1 MPGRVRRRVHVGFG
15 PDSVVNGSNR
25 VPRTALTFR
34 LMRREDLDPVMEIE
48 RRSFPQPWSPGLF
61 LHELKVPF
69 SKTLLAHT
77 ANGSGEL
84 LGYICRWLVGDE
96 VHILNLAV
104 HPDRRNG
111 GVGRALVALIVQEA
125 EECGASLIT
134 LEVRRENAEAIALY
148 RSFGFTERGVRR
160 NYYGRGQ
167 DAIIMSR
174 TYHAGEKE
182 QSDQLPTGD
191 GG

>member
-1 MPGRVRRRVHVGFG
+1 MNGFCG
-15 PDSVVNGSNR
+15 

-34 LMRREDLDPVMEIE
+34 PMGREDLDAVMEIE
-48 RRSFPQPWSPGLF
+48 RASFPQPWSPGLF

-69 SKTLLAHT
+69 SKTILART
-77 ANGSGEL
+77 PNGSGEL

-104 HPDRRNG
+104 RPERRHS
-111 GVGRALVALIVQEA
+111 GVGRALVELVVQEA
-125 EECGASLIT
+125 EERGASTIT
-134 LEVRRENAEAIALY
+134 LEVRRENVAAIALY
-148 RSFGFTERGVRR
+148 HAFGFTERGVRR

-174 TYHAGEKE
+174 SCGTKE
-182 QSDQLPTGD
+182 QPEQTVPNGH
-191 GG
+191 